1 MTDLAL
7 FDDIWLALPD
17 AVDSDEPLL
26 LLSRHNLPAPPQSIH
41 TDQLCLLK
49 YLHFYNDFPIDSV
62 SFEADKP
69 TLGKL
74 GLLIFSAIFHRP
86 QHRITIELT
95 HPRSAINQLIINPLW
110 GQIMQHM
117 PGLHLAATHF
127 NYYPAPVSRHPWSS
141 YNLQPYELP
150 ILYLTNQNEMLA
162 TAQDLESRNVAIGFG
177 GLESSCR
184 FAELLL
190 NCSRP
195 SNNQL
200 EFALEGEIGYRGVGP
215 GSAEIVIWLPGSI
228 GNLDCPP
235 EFSTS

>member
-17 AVDSDEPLL
+17 TIDGDVPALS
-26 LLSRHNLPAPPQSIH
+26 LSRDNLPAPPQSIH

-49 YLHFYNDFPIDSV
+49 YVHFYNDFPVDAV
-62 SFEADKP
+62 SFEADKA
-69 TLGKL
+69 TFGKL
-74 GLLIFSAIFHRP
+74 GLLLLSAIFHRP
-86 QHRITIELT
+86 QNRITIELT
-95 HPRSAINQLIINPLW
+95 HPRSAINQLIIDPLW
-110 GQIMQHM
+110 GYTQAM
-117 PGLHLAATHF
+117 PGLHLSAAQL
-127 NYYPAPVSRHPWSS
+127 NYYPEPVSKHPWHWHC
-141 YNLQPYELP
+141 YNLQPSELP

-177 GLESSCR
+177 RLEGSCR

-200 EFALEGEIGYRGVGP
+200 EFALEGEIGFRGVGP
-215 GSAEIVIWLPGSI
+215 GSAEIIIWLPGSI
-228 GNLDCPP
+228 GNLDYPP
-235 EFSTS
+235 QFSA